1 MSCKNIINNINNIV
15 TIDRCMTSLPDNV
28 HIIPLGHEYDR
39 AIAPFRKKS
48 VDRIYILSVTKN
60 TGTYEDEMVNRQVH
74 FTKKVQDFFKKKNAE
89 VISLE
94 VHLFD
99 LLEVMKVI
107 TAIIRDEQKK
117 GNDVSINMS
126 ACGRKTSIGAA
137 LAGMAHGV
145 NVYYVSAETYALDY
159 ATFWDH
165 GLSICEKGDTFKF
178 ENFEFDLPDK
188 ISQMILVKLFRE
200 NRGIRSTEIRDF
212 LNEQGVEGF
221 EIRLADVEKASK
233 SVKPPNREPV
243 DKRSESIT
251 QNIRL
256 EKKYL
261 GRLESSKYI
270 RREKSGKNN
279 ILYLTDAGKYIACIT
294 GDVELPSLGIS
305 RK

>member
-1 MSCKNIINNINNIV
+1 
-15 TIDRCMTSLPDNV
+15 MTPLPENV

-39 AIAPFRKKS
+39 AIAPFRKRS
-48 VDRIYILSVTKN
+48 VDRVYILSITKN
-60 TGTYEDEMVNRQVH
+60 IGKYEDEMLNRQVH
-74 FTKKVQDFFKKKNAE
+74 FTNEVQDFFKKKNAE

-99 LLEVMKVI
+99 LLEVMKAI

-117 GNDVSINMS
+117 GNEISINVS

-137 LAGMAHGV
+137 LAGMAHAV

-159 ATFWDH
+159 STFWDH

-188 ISQMILVKLFRE
+188 VSQMILVKLLKE
-200 NRGIRSTEIRDF
+200 GRGLRSTEIRDF
-212 LNEQGVEGF
+212 LNNENVEGF
-221 EIRLADVEKASK
+221 ETRLVGIGNATK
-233 SVKPPNREPV
+233 SIEMPDGKLV
-243 DKRSESIT
+243 DKRSEAIT

-261 GRLESSKYI
+261 GHLETSRYI
-270 RREKSGKNN
+270 RREKSGRNN
-279 ILYLTDAGKYIACIT
+279 IIHITDAGKYIACIT
-294 GDVELPSLGIS
+294 GDMDLPNAVLPQ
-305 RK
+305 K